1 MAAVDGLL
9 ARKADLAAT
18 EADGSTALHWAAQR
32 NDAKL
37 VDQLLA
43 AGAKVDAA
51 TRYNI
56 TPLYFACLNGNLAM
70 VESLLKA
77 GADPNGTAEQGQ
89 TALMTASLSGN
100 AGVVKLLLSRGAKV
114 DTAEPYRGQTALMW
128 AASKEHGRRR
138 DAGRVRRIVKGEVEG
153 RVHAASVRGSQW
165 PHRNRQGLAR
175 A

>member
-1 MAAVDGLL
+1 MSWRRSFLPLAVGCGIAAAANPGIDLIDAVKRQDMAAVESLL

-51 TRYNI
+51 TRYDI
-56 TPLYFACLNGNLAM
+56 TPLYFACLSGNLAM

-77 GADPNGTAEQGQ
+77 GA
-89 TALMTASLSGN
+89 
-100 AGVVKLLLSRGAKV
+100 
-114 DTAEPYRGQTALMW
+114 
-128 AASKEHGRRR
+128 
-138 DAGRVRRIVKGEVEG
+138 
-153 RVHAASVRGSQW
+153 
-165 PHRNRQGLAR
+165 
-175 A
+175 